1 MWGCGAIGQNERMPA
16 KTPAAAL
23 SPGAAAEHAAR
34 FAVLAD
40 ADRLRILHT
49 LAAEPGGLAPGELAE
64 VSGAVP
70 GSVAGHLEVLAS
82 AGLVET
88 GGGRVRAAREGRKA
102 VPNPVDA
109 VLGLLDVPLGA
120 SPAPVPAEVRLRAM
134 EPEDVERVRQ
144 IYAEGIATGDA
155 TFETGVPDAEA
166 LDAKWLRGHR
176 WVADVDGEVAGWAAA
191 APTSGRPV
199 YAGVAETS
207 VYVSEKARGRGVA
220 RALLRHQVEEAD
232 RGGLWTLR
240 TSVFPE
246 NRASLA
252 LHRAAGF
259 RTLGVLE
266 RVGEHHGT
274 WRDTVTMERRRER

>member
-1 MWGCGAIGQNERMPA
+1 MPALKTHWRTHTCGA
-16 KTPAAAL
+16 
-23 SPGAAAEHAAR
+23 
-34 FAVLAD
+34 
-40 ADRLRILHT
+40 LR
-49 LAAEPGGLAPGELAE
+49 
-64 VSGAVP
+64 
-70 GSVAGHLEVLAS
+70 
-82 AGLVET
+82 
-88 GGGRVRAAREGRKA
+88 K
-102 VPNPVDA
+102 
-109 VLGLLDVPLGA
+109 
-120 SPAPVPAEVRLRAM
+120 
-134 EPEDVERVRQ
+134 
-144 IYAEGIATGDA
+144 
-155 TFETGVPDAEA
+155 
-166 LDAKWLRGHR
+166 
-176 WVADVDGEVAGWAAA
+176 ADVDGEVAGWAAA

-252 LHRAAGF
+252 LHREAGF